1 MAEAS
6 VTRTRVVIVGAGFS
20 GIGLGIK
27 LKQDGRDDFLILE
40 RSNGLG
46 GVWRENR
53 DLGAACDVPSHLY
66 SYSFAPRAEWPDKFA
81 RRADIL
87 DYLKD
92 CVRFF
97 GLEPH
102 IRFGAEISEARWDD
116 ASSGWRVWTRDGR
129 VFEAQVLVTATGQL
143 SRPSIPSLPGLD
155 RFIGAAFHFAEWP
168 QHLDLRGK

>member
-27 LKQDGRDDFLILE
+27 LNQDGRDDFLILE

-53 DLGAACDVPSHLY
+53 YPGAACDVPSHLY

-81 RRADIL
+81 RQ
-87 DYLKD
+87 
-92 CVRFF
+92 
-97 GLEPH
+97 PT
-102 IRFGAEISEARWDD
+102 
-116 ASSGWRVWTRDGR
+116 SST
-129 VFEAQVLVTATGQL
+129 T
-143 SRPSIPSLPGLD
+143 
-155 RFIGAAFHFAEWP
+155 
-168 QHLDLRGK
+168 